1 MDPLYLS
8 ISLQDCPLC
17 GGPGALH
24 EEGGWA
30 FSVLGGDCGC
40 HPAPAAFG
48 SPEERQAAAEAAAL
62 CWNMGKVV
70 NPGPGD

>member
-17 GGPGALH
+17 VGPGTLH

-30 FSVLGGDCGC
+30 FSVL
-40 HPAPAAFG
+40 
-48 SPEERQAAAEAAAL
+48 
-62 CWNMGKVV
+62 
-70 NPGPGD
+70 